1 MAIWTNLLKLAWNQV
16 YKAFH
21 RQKQDTSKMTDAV
34 QNETVLEENKLI
46 AERRAKLDAIRK
58 SCKANG
64 HPNDF
69 RRDALAGDLQ
79 KEFGEKTKEELE
91 ELNHVVA
98 IAGRIMA
105 KRGPFLV
112 IQETSGRIQAY
123 ADKAVQKVLKEKY
136 QGLDIGDII
145 GVKGALHKSG
155 KGDLYVNMEE
165 YELLTKAL
173 RPLPE
178 KFHGLTDQEMRYRQR
193 YVDLI
198 VNEDSRQ
205 AFVVRS
211 KVMSAIRQ
219 LHDL

>member
-1 MAIWTNLLKLAWNQV
+1 
-16 YKAFH
+16 
-21 RQKQDTSKMTDAV
+21 MTDAV

-112 IQETSGRIQAY
+112 IQETSGRIQ
-123 ADKAVQKVLKEKY
+123 LT
-136 QGLDIGDII
+136 
-145 GVKGALHKSG
+145 
-155 KGDLYVNMEE
+155 
-165 YELLTKAL
+165 LTKRFKKYL
-173 RPLPE
+173 
-178 KFHGLTDQEMRYRQR
+178 KKNT
-193 YVDLI
+193 
-198 VNEDSRQ
+198 
-205 AFVVRS
+205 
-211 KVMSAIRQ
+211 KV
-219 LHDL
+219 

>member
-1 MAIWTNLLKLAWNQV
+1 MEQ
-16 YKAFH
+16 
-21 RQKQDTSKMTDAV
+21 
-34 QNETVLEENKLI
+34 
-46 AERRAKLDAIRK
+46 IRK

-79 KEFGEKTKEELE
+79 KEFGEKSKEELE
-91 ELNHVVA
+91 ALNHVVS

-123 ADKAVQKVLKEKY
+123 AAKDVQKELKEKY

-205 AFVVRS
+205 AFIVRS
-211 KVMSAIRQ
+211 KLVSSIRNFMSSKGYLEVETPMMHVIPGGATLAHSSRTIMHWISTCTYVLR
-219 LHDL
+219 LSYT